1 MDLGLAGDAEL
12 GEKPPMHMRGSSR
25 PSTVRTTEASATE
38 ASAISIELPSAR
50 VSTLTVDAVVEELRV
65 RRAAIENADRT
76 MEEEE
81 QAQHLRML
89 QAFEFIGATEHPAA
103 VSLQALHDN
112 EPTLPRRR
120 RPKSFAPHDPETRRL
135 CADFES
141 WLGEEAHRAI
151 LSSIQRKL
159 PVERVTDTTRRDP
172 YRRSNIALVI
182 VATIGVATFVLK
194 DLLQVSSI
202 YPTITPDS
210 KVLLERFMVE
220 SANAY
225 ANETCSP
232 ISPWHL
238 ARDEVVVVVP
248 TLFYVVTVIQILDV
262 SLMFGI
268 MYSFLH
274 RNIEWAVL
282 RRALRSGHVRAI
294 MVQLTV
300 LLAEGIIKIAVN
312 AQVFGAWYAMRI
324 VNIMV
329 FNAGIVTVVV
339 MDAARIKHPITRTF
353 GFLLGV
359 LLTTMQVMQHFFF
372 LSASDMIDVV
382 AFFRFCG
389 AGGSFI
395 KPIYLTEV
403 QLSMHISLLF
413 VLVTAF
419 RKVLA
424 DPNKVC
430 FVPFHFKL
438 EEVEEM
444 LAAKAHEDLHRPRK
458 TGCCSRLRPKPDSRH
473 TPPPTSAS
481 RARLP
486 VPVLRSREDGSER
499 VSLRD
504 RVSIGD

>member
-50 VSTLTVDAVVEELRV
+50 VSTLTVDAVVEEL
-65 RRAAIENADRT
+65 AAPRGGRKCGPHDGGGGE
-76 MEEEE
+76 
-81 QAQHLRML
+81 AQHRML
-89 QAFEFIGATEHPAA
+89 QAEFIGATEHPAA
-103 VSLQALHDN
+103 VSLKRCTTTSRRFPGGDDQVLRPARPGDEEAL
-112 EPTLPRRR
+112 
-120 RPKSFAPHDPETRRL
+120 RRL
-135 CADFES
+135 REL
-141 WLGEEAHRAI
+141 LGEEAHRAI

-182 VATIGVATFVLK
+182 FATIGVAIFVLK

-202 YPTITPDS
+202 YPTVTPDS
-210 KVLLERFMVE
+210 KLLLERFMVE

-238 ARDEVVVVVP
+238 ARDEVTVVVP
-248 TLFYVVTVIQILDV
+248 TLFYVVTVIQILDFII
-262 SLMFGI
+262 MFGI

-274 RNIEWAVL
+274 RNVERAVL
-282 RRALRSGHVRAI
+282 RRSLWSGHVRAI
-294 MVQLTV
+294 MIQLTI

-395 KPIYLTEV
+395 KPIYLSEV
-403 QLSMHISLLF
+403 QGSMHISLLF
-413 VLVTAF
+413 VLATAF
-419 RKVLA
+419 RKVLR

-481 RARLP
+481 RLP